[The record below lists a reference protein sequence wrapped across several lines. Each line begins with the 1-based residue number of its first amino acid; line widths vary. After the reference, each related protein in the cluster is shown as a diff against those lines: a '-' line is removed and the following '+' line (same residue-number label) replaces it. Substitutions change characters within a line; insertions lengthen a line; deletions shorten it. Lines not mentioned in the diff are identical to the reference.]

1 MAIIK
6 SYRDNE
12 TKLQASK
19 RFFEGKVLKVET
31 TCEDRNWSDT
41 LDYSDYRAATCTWA
55 LVWLGEHGV
64 IPSCATPRYPNARP
78 VSQLE
83 SSDWMVRHPLTAAEQ
98 FAWIDCTNLLSDR
111 YGYSLHATVDE
122 NWKQAAF
129 GGPVMWE
136 NYLLWQAA
144 QEQLKVDARKLADER
159 LIAEAKLKAAADA
172 KVAVKAAKD
181 AALKSVAEALLTR
194 IPAKGTVVTVNG
206 FTGKIFWTGVSKYRN
221 AWNANAGVKDAKGL
235 VQWVSAS
242 MF

>member
-6 SYRDNE
+6 SYHDNK
-12 TKLQASK
+12 TNLQDSEIL
-19 RFFEGKVLKVET
+19 FEGKVLKIET
-31 TCEDRNWSDT
+31 TLEERNWSDT
-41 LDYSDYRAATCTWA
+41 LDYSDYRTTTCTWA
-55 LVWLGEHGV
+55 LVWLGDHGV
-64 IPSCATPRYPNARP
+64 LPSRYHGIATARP
-78 VSQLE
+78 MTQLE
-83 SSDWMVRHPLTAAEQ
+83 AADWMVRQPLAAAEQ
-98 FAWIDCTNLLSDR
+98 FAWIDCTNLFSDR
-111 YGYSLHATVDE
+111 YGYSLHATTDE

-144 QEQLKVDARKLADER
+144 QEQLKVDAHKATDER

-172 KVAVKAAKD
+172 KAAAKTAKD

-194 IPAKGTVVTVNG
+194 IPAKGTTVTING
-206 FTGKIFWTGVSKYRN
+206 FTGKIFWTGVSKYHN

-242 MF
+242 VF

>member
-6 SYRDNE
+6 SYRDQT
-12 TKLQASK
+12 TKLDASK
-19 RFFEGKVLKVET
+19 LFFEGKVLKVEST
-31 TCEDRNWSDT
+31 REDRNWSDT
-41 LDYSDYRAATCTWA
+41 LDYSDFRSTTCTWA

-64 IPSCATPRYPNARP
+64 VPTCRCSPVRP
-78 VSQLE
+78 MAFLE
-83 SSDWMVRHPLTAAEQ
+83 EADWMVRQPLAPAEQ
-98 FAWIDCTNLLSDR
+98 FAWIDCTNLFSDR
-111 YGYSLHATVDE
+111 HGYALLATVDE

-144 QEQLKVDARKLADER
+144 QEQLKVDASKAFDARV
-159 LIAEAKLKAAADA
+159 IAEGKLKAAAEA
-172 KVAVKAAKD
+172 KAAVKTAKD

-206 FTGKIFWTGVSKYRN
+206 FTGKIFWAGVTKYRN
-221 AWNANAGVKDAKGL
+221 VWNANAGVKDAKGL

>member
-6 SYRDNE
+6 SYRDRTTGLNTSE
-12 TKLQASK
+12 L
-19 RFFEGKVLKVET
+19 FFEGKVLKVEST
-31 TCEDRNWSDT
+31 REDRNWSDT
-41 LDYSDYRAATCTWA
+41 LDYSDYRATTCTWA

-64 IPSCATPRYPNARP
+64 VPSRRGFATARP
-78 VSQLE
+78 MAFLE
-83 SSDWMVRHPLTAAEQ
+83 EANWMVRQPLAPAEQ
-98 FAWIDCTNLLSDR
+98 FAWIDCTNLFSDR
-111 YGYSLHATVDE
+111 HGYSLLATVDE

-144 QEQLKVDARKLADER
+144 QEQIKVDVSKAFDER
-159 LIAEAKLKAAADA
+159 CIAEAKLKAAADA

-181 AALKSVAEALLTR
+181 AALKTAAEALLAR

-206 FTGKIFWTGVSKYRN
+206 FTGKIFWTGVAKYRN
-221 AWNANAGVKDAKGL
+221 QWNANAGVKDTKGV
-235 VQWVSAS
+235 VQWISAS

>member
-6 SYRDNE
+6 SYHDRTTGLNTSE
-12 TKLQASK
+12 L
-19 RFFEGKVLKVET
+19 FFEGKVLKVEST
-31 TCEDRNWSDT
+31 REDRNWSDT
-41 LDYSDYRAATCTWA
+41 LDYSDFRATTCTWA

-64 IPSCATPRYPNARP
+64 VPSRRGFTTARP
-78 VSQLE
+78 MAFIEEAS
-83 SSDWMVRHPLTAAEQ
+83 WMVRQPLAPAEQ
-98 FAWIDCTNLLSDR
+98 FAWIDCTNLFSDR
-111 YGYSLHATVDE
+111 HGYALLATVDE

-144 QEQLKVDARKLADER
+144 QEQLKVDASKAFDER
-159 LIAEAKLKAAADA
+159 CIAEAKLKAAADA

-181 AALKSVAEALLTR
+181 AALKTAAEALLAR

-206 FTGKIFWTGVSKYRN
+206 FTGKIFWTGVAKYRN
-221 AWNANAGVKDAKGL
+221 QWNANAGVKDTKGV
-235 VQWVSAS
+235 VQWISAS

>member
-6 SYRDNE
+6 SYRDRTTGLNTSE
-12 TKLQASK
+12 L
-19 RFFEGKVLKVET
+19 FFEGKVLKVEST
-31 TCEDRNWSDT
+31 REDRNWSDT
-41 LDYSDYRAATCTWA
+41 LDYSDYRATTCTWA

-64 IPSCATPRYPNARP
+64 VPSRRGFATARP
-78 VSQLE
+78 MAFIE
-83 SSDWMVRHPLTAAEQ
+83 EADWMVRQPLAPAEQ
-98 FAWIDCTNLLSDR
+98 FAWIDCTNLFSDR
-111 YGYSLHATVDE
+111 HGYSLLATVDE

-144 QEQLKVDARKLADER
+144 QEQIKVDVSKAFDER
-159 LIAEAKLKAAADA
+159 CIAEAKLKAAADA

-181 AALKSVAEALLTR
+181 AALKTAAEALLAR

-206 FTGKIFWTGVSKYRN
+206 FTGKIFWTGVAKYRN
-221 AWNANAGVKDAKGL
+221 QWNANAGVKDTKGV
-235 VQWVSAS
+235 VQWISAS

>member
-6 SYRDNE
+6 SYHDRTTGLNTSE
-12 TKLQASK
+12 L
-19 RFFEGKVLKVET
+19 FFEGKVLKVEST
-31 TCEDRNWSDT
+31 REDRNWSDT
-41 LDYSDYRAATCTWA
+41 LDYSDYRATTCTWA

-64 IPSCATPRYPNARP
+64 VPSRRGFTTARP
-78 VSQLE
+78 MAFIEEAS
-83 SSDWMVRHPLTAAEQ
+83 WMVRQPLAPAEQ
-98 FAWIDCTNLLSDR
+98 FAWIDCTNLFSDR
-111 YGYSLHATVDE
+111 HGYALLATVDE

-144 QEQLKVDARKLADER
+144 QEQLKVDASKAFDER
-159 LIAEAKLKAAADA
+159 CIAEAKLKAAADA

-181 AALKSVAEALLTR
+181 AALKTAAEALLAR

-206 FTGKIFWTGVSKYRN
+206 FTGKIFWTGVAKYRN
-221 AWNANAGVKDAKGL
+221 QWNANAGVKDTKGT
-235 VQWVSAS
+235 VQWISAS

>member
-6 SYRDNE
+6 SYRDRTTGLNTSE
-12 TKLQASK
+12 L
-19 RFFEGKVLKVET
+19 FFEGKVLKVEST
-31 TCEDRNWSDT
+31 REDRNWSDT
-41 LDYSDYRAATCTWA
+41 LDYSDYRATTCTWA

-64 IPSCATPRYPNARP
+64 VPSRRGFTTARP
-78 VSQLE
+78 MAFIEEAS
-83 SSDWMVRHPLTAAEQ
+83 WMVRQPLAPAEQ
-98 FAWIDCTNLLSDR
+98 FAWIDCTNLFSDR
-111 YGYSLHATVDE
+111 HGYALLATVDE

-144 QEQLKVDARKLADER
+144 QEQLKVDASKAFDER
-159 LIAEAKLKAAADA
+159 CIAEAKLKAAADA

-181 AALKSVAEALLTR
+181 AALKTAAEALLAR

-206 FTGKIFWTGVSKYRN
+206 FTGKIFWTGVAKYRN
-221 AWNANAGVKDAKGL
+221 QWNANAGVKDTKGV
-235 VQWVSAS
+235 VQWISAS

>member
-6 SYRDNE
+6 SYRDRTTGLNTSE
-12 TKLQASK
+12 L
-19 RFFEGKVLKVET
+19 FFEGKVLKVEST
-31 TCEDRNWSDT
+31 REDRNWSDT
-41 LDYSDYRAATCTWA
+41 LDYSDYRATTCTWA

-64 IPSCATPRYPNARP
+64 VPSRRGFAIARP
-78 VSQLE
+78 MAFIEEAS
-83 SSDWMVRHPLTAAEQ
+83 WMVRQPLAPAEQ
-98 FAWIDCTNLLSDR
+98 FAWIDCTNQFSDR
-111 YGYSLHATVDE
+111 HGYSLLATVDE

-144 QEQLKVDARKLADER
+144 QEQLKVDASKAFDER
-159 LIAEAKLKAAADA
+159 CIAEAKLKAAADA
-172 KVAVKAAKD
+172 KAAVKTAKD

-194 IPAKGTVVTVNG
+194 IPAKGTVVTING
-206 FTGKIFWTGVSKYRN
+206 FTGKIFWSGVSKYRN